1 MYFGAPREEEPRST
15 RNALRGESEADR
27 VQRERRTER
36 GVNGHDC
43 ALRLTDIH
51 PFSTDTVRPPRSFR
65 QASLENRSQR
75 QPAGWHAHEAA
86 AGEETRKRT
95 ASCAQHGLTWADCW
109 RIPILMSDPG
119 ACELIQRGERGRVR
133 EGRVCSPTPAR
144 QLAAERGQRER
155 GSCCRGRTGC

>member
-43 ALRLTDIH
+43 TLRLTDIH